1 MTHRIQT
8 VIARENYIVE
18 VLFYGGEIKQ
28 YDMKSLFTVF
38 PQFLLFQTVTGL
50 FQTVHVDAG
59 GYGISWNDDL
69 DLDAETIWED
79 GVLIE
84 RQKEPDLNHLLAY
97 QLLLARESANITQK
111 ELSEKTG
118 IYQAD
123 ISKLERGLGNPSLS
137 TLKRLAEG
145 LDMDI
150 RIEFIKK
157 DK

>member
-8 VIARENYIVE
+8 VTARENYIVE
-18 VLFYGGEIKQ
+18 ALFYSGEIKQ

-38 PQFLLFQTVTGL
+38 PQFLVFQTVAGL
-50 FQTVHVDAG
+50 FQKVQVDAG
-59 GYGISWNDDL
+59 GYGISWNDEL
-69 DLDAETIWED
+69 DLDAETIWEG

-111 ELSEKTG
+111 ELAEKTG

-145 LDMDI
+145 LNMDI
-150 RIEFIKK
+150 RIDFIKK

>member
-28 YDMKSLFTVF
+28 FDMKSLFTVF

-50 FQTVHVDAG
+50 FQTVQVDAG

-111 ELSEKTG
+111 ELAEKTG

-123 ISKLERGLGNPSLS
+123 ISKLERGLGNPSLA

-145 LDMDI
+145 LGMDI
-150 RIEFIKK
+150 RIDFIKK

>member
-8 VIARENYIVE
+8 VTARENYIVE

-28 YDMKSLFTVF
+28 YDMKSLFSVF
-38 PQFLLFQTVTGL
+38 PQFMVFQTVAGL
-50 FQTVHVDAG
+50 FQNVQVDNG

-69 DLDAETIWED
+69 DLDAETIWEG
-79 GVLIE
+79 GVLVE
-84 RQKEPDLNHLLAY
+84 LQKEPDLNHLLAY

-111 ELSEKTG
+111 ELAEKTG

-123 ISKLERGLGNPSLS
+123 ISKLERGLGNPSLA

-145 LDMDI
+145 LSMDI
-150 RIEFIKK
+150 RIYFVKK
-157 DK
+157 NK

>member
-50 FQTVHVDAG
+50 FQTVQVDAG

-69 DLDAETIWED
+69 DLDAETIWEG
-79 GVLIE
+79 GVLVE
-84 RQKEPDLNHLLAY
+84 LQKGLDLNHLLAY

-123 ISKLERGLGNPSLS
+123 ISKLERGLGNPSLY

-150 RIEFIKK
+150 RIDFIKK

>member
-8 VIARENYIVE
+8 VTTRENYIVE
-18 VLFYGGEIKQ
+18 VLFYSGEIKQ
-28 YDMKSLFTVF
+28 YDMKALFTMF
-38 PQFLLFQTVTGL
+38 PQFLVFQTVTGL
-50 FQTVHVDAG
+50 FQNVQVDAG
-59 GYGISWNDDL
+59 GYGISWNDEL
-69 DLDAETIWED
+69 DLDAETIWD
-79 GVLIE
+79 GGVLIE
-84 RQKEPDLNHLLAY
+84 TQKEPDLKHLLAY

-150 RIEFIKK
+150 RIDFIKK
-157 DK
+157 EK